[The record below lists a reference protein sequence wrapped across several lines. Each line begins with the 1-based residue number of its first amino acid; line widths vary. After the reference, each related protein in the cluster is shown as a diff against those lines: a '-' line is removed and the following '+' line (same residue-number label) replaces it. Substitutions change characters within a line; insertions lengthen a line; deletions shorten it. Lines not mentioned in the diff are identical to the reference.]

1 MSFPA
6 AGSRA
11 RVLRAS
17 ALASLCGL
25 SMVFVAPRAFAQS
38 DDAAAAQALFEEGKK
53 ALQAGD
59 FNTACPKLA
68 ESQKLDPG
76 AGTLFMLAIC
86 HEKAGLTASAWAEY
100 LEVVTEAQRAGG
112 AENLKRA
119 DYSKQHAGDLEPKLS
134 KLTIT
139 VAPETGKL
147 AGLSI
152 KRDDK
157 PVRQATWGVA
167 LPVDPGTHNI
177 EVTATGKQKWTSQ
190 IEVGAQADSKSIAV
204 PGLEDDATNTTNGNG
219 GTETSKTDETSK
231 ETPQPSKDDGSGK
244 RVAGLVVGGIGVV
257 GIGLG
262 SFFGITAI
270 SKSSDAK
277 KDCSPTLC
285 TDSTSVSTNNDA
297 KSAALIAD
305 IGFGAGVVALG
316 VGAFLFLTAPSA
328 SSPAASQPAAPAKN
342 TITVTPYF
350 AREGGG
356 AAVLATF

>member
-11 RVLRAS
+11 TVLRAS

-25 SMVFVAPRAFAQS
+25 SMVLVAPRAFAQS

-76 AGTLFMLAIC
+76 AGTLFMLAVC
-86 HEKAGLTASAWAEY
+86 HEKAGLTASAWAEF

-112 AENLKRA
+112 AENLKR
-119 DYSKQHAGDLEPKLS
+119 
-134 KLTIT
+134 
-139 VAPETGKL
+139 VETGKL

-167 LPVDPGTHNI
+167 LPVDPGTHTI

-204 PGLEDDATNTTNGNG
+204 PGLEDDTTNTTTGNG
-219 GTETSKTDETSK
+219 ETETKTDESSK
-231 ETPQPSKDDGSGK
+231 ETPQANKDDGSGK
-244 RVAGLVVGGIGVV
+244 RIAGLVVGGIGVV

-262 SFFGITAI
+262 SFFGVQAL
-270 SKSSDAK
+270 SKSSTAK
-277 KDCSPTLC
+277 TDCMTVC
-285 TDSTSVSTNNDA
+285 TQTDVNNNNDA
-297 KSAALIAD
+297 KSAALISD
-305 IGFGAGVVALG
+305 IGIGAGVVALG
-316 VGAFLFLTAPSA
+316 IGAFLYFTAPSA
-328 SSPAASQPAAPAKN
+328 PSPAASPAAPARN
-342 TITVTPYF
+342 TFSITPYF